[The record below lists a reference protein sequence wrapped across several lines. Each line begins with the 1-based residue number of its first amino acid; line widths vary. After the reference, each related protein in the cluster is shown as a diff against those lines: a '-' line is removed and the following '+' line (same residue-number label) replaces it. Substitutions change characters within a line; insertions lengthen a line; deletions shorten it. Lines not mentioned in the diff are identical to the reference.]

1 MSDYFAFMGFP
12 RELALDEGK
21 LQQRY
26 YELSREYHPDFH
38 TQGDEEARQ
47 QSLERA
53 SLLNQAYRTLRDP
66 YERAR
71 YLLDLEWPDLPDA
84 EKKRIPPALL
94 MEVMEMQEKVAE
106 AQFADDPA
114 QKERLN
120 AELLDIEAR
129 LKVKMEGL
137 REGLDRIATTW
148 SALPDAGDDAARRTA
163 LSELNTLLNTRNYLR
178 TLLATIDAAVRG
190 GEGVRH

>member
-12 RELALDEGK
+12 RELTLDEGK
-21 LQQRY
+21 LQQKY
-26 YELSREYHPDFH
+26 YELSRQYHPDFH
-38 TQGDEEARQ
+38 TQGDEQARQ
-47 QSLERA
+47 QSLEQ
-53 SLLNQAYRTLRDP
+53 SSILNQAYRTLRDP

-84 EKKRIPPALL
+84 EKKRIPPTLL

-114 QKERLN
+114 VKQKLN
-120 AELLDIEAR
+120 DELLDIEAR
-129 LKVKMEGL
+129 LKAKMEGL
-137 REGLDRIATTW
+137 REGLDRIAATW
-148 SALPDAGDDAARRTA
+148 GALPSDAAAETRRLPLA
-163 LSELNTLLNTRNYLR
+163 ELNTLLNTRNYIR
-178 TLLATIDAAVRG
+178 TLLATIDAAIRG